1 MVNIYFDKQLFS
13 YLFNAKEEKYVILRD
28 KILSHKDDFVFLF
41 SNAHLLDLQRDDTD
55 TKYKEM
61 DFMQSIVGE
70 NFLISKDSKIE
81 VANESPRSAF
91 NYVVNTQNLSWLDDF
106 DLSQIPEE
114 QYDFINNVFD
124 LSIKDLKGELDSDW
138 ITTRNPIHASELRI
152 KKDEFVAYLKF
163 IIHNLY
169 DDNDTYKVMRDV
181 AVGKYNPTHITAD
194 VASVFNSQLSSSPL
208 GLSFIDTINAIS
220 NQFGIPSPSF
230 DMAYYF
236 SYTLLDLLGLCK
248 EPRRKIEFRNMQTDC
263 YHSFF
268 GTYCDCLVS
277 NDKGMRDKSKILYN
291 LFNVETK
298 VYSIDEFIEQFDKAI
313 SDNKKSASEYFGEI
327 RKDYECGE
335 ILQTAEYPAY
345 TLTQLKAEHKYFG
358 YFNYMAEVKSKD
370 GTIILL
376 HKNKNLRTSIYIQEV
391 EIMVNRIARV
401 FKNMGAECALFD
413 KRTDWEQMI
422 SENWRRGV
430 QFKDAEAYLAKFKD
444 MAMLSFLIKFREEWK
459 L

>member
-28 KILSHKDDFVFLF
+28 KILTHKDDFVFLF
-41 SNAHLLDLQRDDTD
+41 SDAHIFDLQQDDTD
-55 TKYKEM
+55 MKYKEM

-70 NFLISKDSKIE
+70 NRLMWCNSNIE

-91 NYVVNTQNLSWLDDF
+91 NHVVNTQNLSWLDDF
-106 DLSQIPEE
+106 DLSQIPKE
-114 QYDFINNVFD
+114 QHDFINNVFD
-124 LSIKDLKGELDSDW
+124 LFIRDLKGELDLDW
-138 ITTRNPIHASELRI
+138 ITTRNPIHAGELRV
-152 KKDEFVAYLKF
+152 KKDEFASYLKF
-163 IIHNLY
+163 IIHNLH
-169 DDNDTYKVMRDV
+169 DNNGVYKAMRDV
-181 AVGKYNPTHITAD
+181 AMENYNPTHITAD
-194 VASVFNSQLSSSPL
+194 NASVLNSQLSSSPL
-208 GLSFIDTINAIS
+208 GLSFVDTINAIS
-220 NQFGIPSPSF
+220 NQFGMPSPSF
-230 DMAYYF
+230 VMAYYL

-248 EPRRKIEFRNMQTDC
+248 EPRKKVEFRNMQTDC

-277 NDKGMRDKSKILYN
+277 DDKGMRDKSKILYN

-313 SDNKKSASEYFGEI
+313 SDNEKSASEYFGEI

-335 ILQTAEYPAY
+335 ILQAAEYPAY

-391 EIMVNRIARV
+391 GIIVNRIARV
-401 FKNMGAECALFD
+401 FQSTGAECALFD
-413 KRTDWEQMI
+413 KQADWEQMV

-430 QFKDAEAYLAKFKD
+430 QFKDVETYLAKFKD
-444 MAMLSFLIKFREEWK
+444 MAMLSFLIKFREK
-459 L
+459 LKL